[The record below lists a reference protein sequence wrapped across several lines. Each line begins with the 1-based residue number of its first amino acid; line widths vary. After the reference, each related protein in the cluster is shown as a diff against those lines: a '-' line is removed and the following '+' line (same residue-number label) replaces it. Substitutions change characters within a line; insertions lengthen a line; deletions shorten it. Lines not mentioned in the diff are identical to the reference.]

1 MNMIAH
7 DDAAEGLPVV
17 ADGRLLETVDQPS
30 SVRIIAD
37 DLLPGIAP
45 RHMKKFVEM
54 RCGVRLRS

>member
-1 MNMIAH
+1 
-7 DDAAEGLPVV
+7 V
-17 ADGRLLETVDQPS
+17 ADGRLLETVDQPT